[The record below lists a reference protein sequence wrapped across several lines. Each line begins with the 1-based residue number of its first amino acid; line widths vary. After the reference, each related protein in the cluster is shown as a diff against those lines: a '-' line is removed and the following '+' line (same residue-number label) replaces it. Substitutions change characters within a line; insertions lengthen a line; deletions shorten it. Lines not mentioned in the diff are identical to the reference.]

1 MPGSTTMTVRMSR
14 EARRRL
20 EQMAKATNRS
30 KSFLA
35 AEAIENYLAVNEWQ
49 IQEIKAGIREA
60 DAGDFAT
67 ERQVRA
73 VLKKWGA
80 NARR

>member
-1 MPGSTTMTVRMSR
+1 MPGSTTMTVRMTAD
-14 EARRRL
+14 ARRRL
-20 EQMAKATNRS
+20 ERMAKATNRS

-35 AEAIENYLAVNEWQ
+35 AAAIEDYLALNEWQ
-49 IQEIKAGIREA
+49 IREIKAGVREA

-73 VLKKWGA
+73 TLKKWGV